1 MTGVARVRRG
11 DVRLSFH
18 GAAQAVT
25 GSCFALETDD
35 ARILVDCGLFQGSK
49 TERELN
55 YRPFPFTPASLDA
68 VLLTHAHVDHSGLL
82 PKLATDGFSGPIFAT
97 PATIDLC
104 SVILPDAG
112 HIQEME
118 VEQLNRRNARRGLPA
133 VQPIYDAAQA
143 VATMTQFRPISF
155 GAWSSV
161 AKGVRARYWNAG
173 HLLGSASIE
182 LEVDGRDG
190 KPLRLLFSGDVGP
203 SGKLLQSA
211 PTAPRDLDYVVCE
224 STYGDVDR
232 QDISF
237 ERRLQIL
244 EAEVGAAV
252 KAAGVLL
259 IPSFAVERT
268 QELLVDLLHL
278 MKSGRMPNAPIFV
291 DSPLATRASA
301 VFESHADDIGNG
313 QALREALRAP
323 QVRFTESAEQS
334 KAIARVRG
342 FHIVIAGSGMC
353 EAGRIRHHLK
363 EWLWRE
369 GATILLVGFQAQ
381 GTLGRILLDGA
392 TRVRLMGEEIR
403 VKARVRSVDL
413 YSGHADGPEL
423 AAWLGA
429 RGAVSGAIFLT
440 HGETHAI
447 AGLRDRLL
455 RADAGTRI
463 VVPLL
468 DSTFELEQAAPRQIG
483 GPARIAPDSAGRRD
497 WHNELSNLILDIDDA
512 VAQAADE
519 RARKQ
524 IIRRLRSALAQNS
537 DDSIPESKQK

>member
-1 MTGVARVRRG
+1 MQGRDKARHG
-11 DVRLSFH
+11 GVRLWFH

-25 GSCFALETDD
+25 GSCFALETDA

-55 YRPFPFTPASLDA
+55 YRPFPFAPGGLDA
-68 VLLTHAHVDHSGLL
+68 VLLTHAHIDHSGLL
-82 PKLATDGFSGPIFAT
+82 PKLVKDGFGGPVFAT
-97 PATIDLC
+97 QATIDLC
-104 SVILPDAG
+104 SVMLPDAG
-112 HIQEME
+112 NIQEME

-133 VQPIYDAAQA
+133 VEPIYDAGLAA
-143 VATMTQFRPISF
+143 AALTQFRPVF
-155 GAWSSV
+155 LDAWIPV
-161 AKGVRARYWNAG
+161 ARGVRARYWNAG

-182 LEVDGRDG
+182 IEVDMPAGR
-190 KPLRLLFSGDVGP
+190 PLRLLFSGDVGP
-203 SGKLLQSA
+203 SHKLLQSA
-211 PTAPRDLDYVVCE
+211 PAAPRDLDYVVCE

-232 QDISF
+232 QDITF
-237 ERRLQIL
+237 ERRLQVL
-244 EAEVGAAV
+244 EAEVGAAA
-252 KAAGVLL
+252 KAAGALL

-268 QELLVDLLHL
+268 QELLVDLVAL
-278 MKSGRMPNAPIFV
+278 MTSGRMPNAPIFV

-301 VFESHADDIGNG
+301 VFESHAGDIRNG
-313 QALREALRAP
+313 EALRNALRAP
-323 QVRFTESAEQS
+323 QVRFTESVEQS

-353 EAGRIRHHLK
+353 EAGRIRHHLR
-363 EWLWRE
+363 EWLWRD

-392 TRVRLMGEEIR
+392 QRVRLMGEDIR

-423 AAWLGA
+423 ADWLAA
-429 RGAVSGAIFLT
+429 RGTVSGAVFLT

-447 AGLRDRLL
+447 DGLRDRLL
-455 RADAGTRI
+455 AAEPGRRV
-463 VVPLL
+463 VVPAL
-468 DSTFELEQAAPRQIG
+468 DSAFALERESLSQIE

-497 WHNELSNLILDIDDA
+497 WHNELSNLILDIDEA

-524 IIRRLRSALAQNS
+524 IIRRLRNALAQ
-537 DDSIPESKQK
+537 D